1 MDEVTESRIE
11 VRETKIEV
19 DLHKEMED
27 FISYANGKSLQY
39 WKSAALSSH
48 QTQNEV
54 RELNEITPRNVI
66 LASKVKN
73 QNFIYIEEIIF
84 LFIGVVF
91 TA

>member
-48 QTQNEV
+48 
-54 RELNEITPRNVI
+54 
-66 LASKVKN
+66 
-73 QNFIYIEEIIF
+73 
-84 LFIGVVF
+84 
-91 TA
+91 